1 MQFLKCTV
9 AVFLAAPIFGSG
21 GNPDSGVTV
30 HEWGT
35 FTTIADGAGGTE
47 PWSPLG
53 GASDL
58 PCFVAH
64 LNGLQYKTMPAL
76 PAAPAT
82 QTVTVRME
90 TPVLYFY
97 SPRKTTVSV
106 GVDFPNGLITE
117 WYPTASKVSPGPQL
131 TLPPVRAGH
140 IEWNAVEIA
149 PGEKPVLPRGG
160 GASHY
165 YAARNTD
172 SEPLNVRLGRE
183 QEKFLFYR
191 GIANF
196 SVPLSARL
204 AGDRSVELRDTGDD
218 SLALA
223 VLFENRGGQIG
234 YRVVRGLRGS
244 SNVETPALTGSLDR
258 LKQELADALVSQGL
272 YRKEADAMI
281 ETWRDSWFEE
291 GMRVFY
297 LVPRTLVDRELPLS
311 IQPAAAKIARVFV
324 GREEILSPYMRDR
337 LMTAVASGNTET
349 LDRFGRFLAPFLQQV
364 KVTAAPSVA
373 GYLTAKSEQAK
384 QEFYS
389 PACVR

>member
-1 MQFLKCTV
+1 MQFLKCAV
-9 AVFLAAPIFGSG
+9 AILLAAPIFGSG
-21 GNPDSGVTV
+21 GNPDVGLTV

-35 FTTIADGAGGTE
+35 FTTIADGNGGSE

-64 LNGLQYKTMPAL
+64 LNGLQYKAMPPLPAL
-76 PAAPAT
+76 TT

-106 GVDFPNGLITE
+106 GVDFPQGLITE
-117 WYPTASKVSPGPQL
+117 WYPDASKVKPGRQL
-131 TLPPVRAGH
+131 TLPPVRQGH
-140 IEWNAVEIA
+140 IEWNSVEIA
-149 PGEKPVLPRGG
+149 PGDKPYLPHTD

-172 SEPLNVRLGRE
+172 SGRVRIGQQ

-196 SVPLSARL
+196 AVPLSARMT
-204 AGDRSVELRDTGDD
+204 GDSSVELRNTGDGP
-218 SLALA
+218 LEFA
-223 VLFENRGGQIG
+223 VLFENRGGRIG
-234 YRVVRGLRGS
+234 YRVIRGLHGS
-244 SNVETPALTGSLDR
+244 SDVEAPALTGSLER
-258 LKQELADALVSQGL
+258 VKQELFDALVSQSL
-272 YRKEADAMI
+272 YRKEAGAMI

-311 IQPAAAKIARVFV
+311 IQPAPAKIARVFV
-324 GREEILSPYMRDR
+324 GREEILSPFMRDR
-337 LMTAVASGNTET
+337 LMTALAAGNTQT
-349 LDRFGRFLAPFLQQV
+349 LDRFSRFLAPFMHQV
-364 KVTAAPSVA
+364 KIDAAPSVA
-373 GYLTAKSEQAK
+373 GYLAAKSEQAK

-389 PACVR
+389 PTCVK